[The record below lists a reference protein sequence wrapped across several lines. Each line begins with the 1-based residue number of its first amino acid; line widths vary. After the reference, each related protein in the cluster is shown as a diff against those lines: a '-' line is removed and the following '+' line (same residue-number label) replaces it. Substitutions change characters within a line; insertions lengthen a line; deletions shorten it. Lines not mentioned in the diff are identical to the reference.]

1 MTAFPQAYAHDVDA
15 VLRRNNSVLF
25 ETYQA
30 LDAAF
35 AEGAQNAILNRKKK
49 VTKIFYGILDPQS
62 TGYNNLGAKH
72 ARDEFDVAKRFAEAE
87 AAKKQLQEN
96 ESRNAD
102 QAKKDGTIAECQ
114 CCWEEAPLNRMVVC
128 DGELAHSFCYRCAR
142 SLAETQIG
150 LSRSDLTCMSSAGCT
165 AGFARDQQKLF
176 LDQKLL
182 VALERI
188 DIEASLRMA
197 GIENLETCPFCP
209 YAAEY
214 PPVSENKEFS
224 CENEECCT
232 VSCRLCREE
241 SHIPMTC
248 EEAARENGHSAR
260 QIIEEAMSAALIR
273 RCNKCKLVYR
283 ISNQARYTSLS
294 LPPPLSLS
302 VGS

>member
-1 MTAFPQAYAHDVDA
+1 MIAFPYAYAHDVDA

-30 LDAAF
+30 LDADF
-35 AEGAQNAILNRKKK
+35 APGAQNAKLARKKK
-49 VTKIFYGILDPQS
+49 VTKVLYDILDPQNL
-62 TGYNNLGAKH
+62 GYNNLGAKH
-72 ARDEFDVAKRFAEAE
+72 ARDEFDVAKRYAEAE
-87 AAKKQLQEN
+87 LAKKQLQEN

-102 QAKKDGTIAECQ
+102 QAKKNGTIAECQ
-114 CCWEEAPLNRMVVC
+114 CCWEEAPQNRMVSC
-128 DGELAHSFCYRCAR
+128 DAELAHSFCYRCAR

-150 LSRSDLTCMSSAGCT
+150 LSRSDLTCMSSSGCT
-165 AGFARDQQKLF
+165 AGFARNQKRLF
-176 LDQKLL
+176 LDEKLL

-188 DIEASLRMA
+188 EIEASLRMA

-224 CENEECCT
+224 CENQECSI

-248 EEAARENGHSAR
+248 EEAARENGNSAR

-273 RCNKCKLVYR
+273 RCNKCKLVHH
-283 ISNQARYTSLS
+283 ISNRA
-294 LPPPLSLS
+294 LSLS
-302 VGS
+302 FSAGS